1 MELATTIVGK
11 STIAYHL
18 HRSKTGTELL
28 FAPSCHRLPHKN
40 YISCLSFSTTVYIT
54 ITIYRPP
61 ETSEN
66 VRFCILMA
74 VSSWYSK
81 H

>member
-1 MELATTIVGK
+1 MDVIISNNIQSEISPLIKFIREELQQVELATTIVGK

-28 FAPSCHRLPHKN
+28 FAPSCHRLPH

-54 ITIYRPP
+54 ITI
-61 ETSEN
+61 
-66 VRFCILMA
+66 
-74 VSSWYSK
+74 
-81 H
+81 